1 MKQDRVYPSSQQ
13 EVQIK
18 ADSFKTGDRY
28 PTHPEK
34 SPNNQSNNKKTNPKP
49 NQQKPEK
56 IQGYYFIF
64 KAMQIAVSIVSAFII
79 W

>member
-18 ADSFKTGDRY
+18 ADAFKTGDRY

-34 SPNNQSNNKKTNPKP
+34 KPNNQSNNKKTKP

-56 IQGYYFIF
+56 IQDYYFIF
-64 KAMQIAVSIVSAFII
+64 KAMQITVSIVFAFMI